1 MVTKQCPALW
11 ASLSCWGEIWSPC
24 HSPPLSQKS
33 PGNPGKRM
41 KYIKD
46 DSIDRSLGKM
56 IAARTCL
63 THGGSRGQLQGTS
76 PASFC
81 SSSKLPS
88 PPRRAVA
95 ELWIPPDPQQLTG
108 TFSPPLHSHGHACV
122 LLQGQWPRVGLW
134 GIFYSCCIQAAIL
147 ARAAPTFNS
156 SAGSESW
163 KENVFNAS
171 PALWTAIP
179 CAHAGMW
186 KSLPGDQRCSSAEGF
201 DLKAGC

>member
-1 MVTKQCPALW
+1 MLSRELNGTNVEKCTEQRSSRPSKTQLRKIYMVTKQCPALW

-56 IAARTCL
+56 IAAGTCL
-63 THGGSRGQLQGTS
+63 THGGSRGQLRGTS

-95 ELWIPPDPQQLTG
+95 ELWIPPRSPAAHRHVFPTTTLT
-108 TFSPPLHSHGHACV
+108 
-122 LLQGQWPRVGLW
+122 W
-134 GIFYSCCIQAAIL
+134 
-147 ARAAPTFNS
+147 ARMCAAPRPVAARGSVGNILQLLHPGGNS
-156 SAGSESW
+156 R
-163 KENVFNAS
+163 
-171 PALWTAIP
+171 P
-179 CAHAGMW
+179 CC
-186 KSLPGDQRCSSAEGF
+186 PDIQ
-201 DLKAGC
+201 

>member
-1 MVTKQCPALW
+1 
-11 ASLSCWGEIWSPC
+11 
-24 HSPPLSQKS
+24 
-33 PGNPGKRM
+33 M

-56 IAARTCL
+56 IAAGMCL
-63 THGGSRGQLQGTS
+63 THGGSRGQLQGIS

-122 LLQGQWPRVGLW
+122 LLQGQWPRVGLR

-147 ARAAPTFNS
+147 VRAAPTFNS